1 MQAIDSSTIDNTAA
15 AENSQPFAADK
26 VNVVVVGGGS
36 AGWLTAALLAAD
48 HKTNPRINISLIES
62 ASVPTIGVGEGTWPS
77 MRATLARIGISETE
91 FLLSCDASFKQG
103 SVFRQWRNTSAQ
115 DCYYHPF
122 TAPVAANEFDI
133 ADYWFRH
140 QQQVEF
146 APAVS
151 SQPAVIAAG
160 LAPKRI
166 ATPEY
171 AFLQN
176 YGYHLDAGKFVAL
189 LSSHAK
195 RLGVTHIV
203 DDVVAVHSHVD
214 GSVASLQT
222 AKHGALAGDLFIDC
236 SGLQS
241 LLLGKHYQTPLVSV
255 KDCLLNDSALAV
267 QVSYADEQTPIASAT
282 LATAQTHGW
291 VWDIGLPTRR
301 GVGFVHHSGHTS
313 EEQARATLA
322 QYLNLSEQVFT
333 AKYQPRLIRFT
344 PGYRQQFWRHN
355 CVAVGMAAGFIEPL
369 EASAL
374 VMVELSAKFISEQ
387 LPRSKAQLAVVAER
401 FNQTFS
407 YRWQQ
412 IVEFL
417 KLHYVLSSRDD
428 SDYWLAQRAKASIP
442 TSLQEKLMM
451 WQQFVPSRYDL
462 PMAEELFPAASYQYI
477 LYGMH
482 RLPSSER
489 PTNSNLSL
497 RANQAFAEVQ
507 QKTQQLRA
515 GLVSNRELLNQI
527 KAHGLQKI

>member
-1 MQAIDSSTIDNTAA
+1 M
-15 AENSQPFAADK
+15 
-26 VNVVVVGGGS
+26 VVVGGGS

-48 HKTNPRINISLIES
+48 HQANPLVKITLIES

-103 SVFRQWRNTSAQ
+103 SVFRQWRSAAPQ

-122 TAPVAANEFDI
+122 TAPVAADELDI
-133 ADYWFRH
+133 ADYWFSY

-146 APAVS
+146 AAAVS

-166 ATPEY
+166 STPEY

-189 LSSHAK
+189 LSQHAK
-195 RLGVTHIV
+195 RLGVTHIM
-203 DDVVAVHSHVD
+203 DDVVAVHSKVD
-214 GSVASLQT
+214 GCIAALQT
-222 AKHGALAGDLFIDC
+222 AQHGALTGDLFVDC

-241 LLLGKHYQTPLVSV
+241 LLLGQHYQTPLVSV
-255 KDCLLNDSALAV
+255 QHCLLNDSALAV
-267 QVSYADEQTPIASAT
+267 QVAYDDERSPIASAT
-282 LATAQTHGW
+282 LATAQTQGW

-301 GVGFVHHSGHTS
+301 GVGFVHHSGHTN

-322 QYLNLSEQVFT
+322 QYLQLSEQQFT
-333 AKYQPRLIRFT
+333 ERYQSRLIRFT
-344 PGYRQQFWRHN
+344 PGYREQFWRHN
-355 CVAVGMAAGFIEPL
+355 CVAVGMAAGFVEPL

-387 LPRSKAQLAVVAER
+387 LPRSMAQLVIVAER

-417 KLHYVLSSRDD
+417 KLHYVLSTRDD
-428 SDYWLAQRAKASIP
+428 SDYWLAQRADSSMPAA
-442 TSLQEKLMM
+442 LQQKLMM
-451 WQQFVPSRYDL
+451 WQHFVPSRYDL

-477 LYGMH
+477 LYGMQH
-482 RLPSSER
+482 LPGSARPLKASSEV
-489 PTNSNLSL
+489 
-497 RANQAFAEVQ
+497 RANHAFAEVQ

-515 GLVSNRELLNQI
+515 GLSSNRELLNQI
-527 KAHGLQKI
+527 RVHGLQKI

>member
-1 MQAIDSSTIDNTAA
+1 MQATDSPATDTLSSTANCPSSATGA
-15 AENSQPFAADK
+15 
-26 VNVVVVGGGS
+26 VNIVVLGGGS

-48 HKTNPRINISLIES
+48 HQSDPLVTISLIES
-62 ASVPTIGVGEGTWPS
+62 ATLPAIGVGEGTWPS

-103 SVFRQWRNTSAQ
+103 SVFRQWRTASAQ

-122 TAPVAANEFDI
+122 TAPVAANELDI
-133 ADYWFRH
+133 AEHWFGY
-140 QQQVEF
+140 QQHVEF
-146 APAVS
+146 AAAVS

-166 ATPEY
+166 STPEY

-176 YGYHLDAGKFVAL
+176 YGYHLDAAKFVDL
-189 LSSHAK
+189 LSLHAK
-195 RLGVTHIV
+195 RLGVQHIV
-203 DDVVAVHSHVD
+203 DDVVAVQSHAD
-214 GSVASLQT
+214 GRIAALQT
-222 AKHGALAGDLFIDC
+222 AQHGNLSGDLFVDC
-236 SGLQS
+236 SGLPG
-241 LLLGKHYQTPLVSV
+241 LLIGQHYQTPLLSV
-255 KDCLLNDSALAV
+255 QHCLLNDSALAV
-267 QVSYADEQTPIASAT
+267 QVAYDHQHTPIASAT
-282 LATAQTHGW
+282 LATAQTQGW
-291 VWDIGLPTRR
+291 VWDIGLPSRR
-301 GVGFVHHSGHTS
+301 GVGFVHHSGHTN
-313 EEQARATLA
+313 EQQARATLA
-322 QYLNLSEQVFT
+322 QYLRISEQELSER
-333 AKYQPRLIRFT
+333 YQARLIRFT

-387 LPRSKAQLAVVAER
+387 LPRNPAQLAIVAER

-417 KLHYVLSSRDD
+417 KLHYVLSNRHD
-428 SDYWLAQRAKASIP
+428 SDYWLAQRAESSIP
-442 TSLQEKLMM
+442 SSLQEKLMM
-451 WQQFVPSRYDL
+451 WRQFVPSRYDL
-462 PMAEELFPAASYQYI
+462 PQAEELFPAASYQYI
-477 LYGMH
+477 LYGM
-482 RLPSSER
+482 RQLPASR
-489 PTNSNLSL
+489 PPLKAGSGL
-497 RANQAFAEVQ
+497 RAQQAFTEVK